1 MAAER
6 DLLLGYSS
14 CEDLFLSQAAR
25 IVNVQ
30 IGIGK
35 RPTCNGLGA
44 QGQIILFAT
53 AIGGR
58 FHGKEQAQADA
69 ESSPET
75 SGP

>member
-1 MAAER
+1 M
-6 DLLLGYSS
+6 D
-14 CEDLFLSQAAR
+14 C
-25 IVNVQ
+25 
-30 IGIGK
+30 
-35 RPTCNGLGA
+35 A

-58 FHGKEQAQADA
+58 LHGEEHEKAQADA